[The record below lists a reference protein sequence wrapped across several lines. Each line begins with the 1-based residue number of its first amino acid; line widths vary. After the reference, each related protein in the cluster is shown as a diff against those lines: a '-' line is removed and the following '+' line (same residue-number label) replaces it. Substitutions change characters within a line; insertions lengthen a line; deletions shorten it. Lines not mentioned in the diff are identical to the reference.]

1 MPDDALLGA
10 SQKILDVGVIGAVCI
25 LLLLGIA
32 YAVRRYNAEQE
43 AHQKTRDAWLADV
56 KEYANIGES
65 VRNQMQANTS
75 AMQSVLEIVK
85 ERNRQ

>member
-1 MPDDALLGA
+1 VPDDAFLGA

-25 LLLLGIA
+25 LLMIA
-32 YAVRRYNAEQE
+32 LAYIVRRYNAEQE
-43 AHQKTRDAWLADV
+43 AHQKTRDSWLADV

-85 ERNRQ
+85 ERTRQ